1 MKYNNPNDGG
11 FSYSGN
17 RQAIININTIPAVKS
32 TNARIR
38 LQNEKDDE
46 IDQYADTM
54 YQRNYASMIKKY
66 KNSKK
71 NENRNASEG
80 ASKITDKVNSLRE
93 PTVVNMQLVKS
104 NEKMA
109 INSDLV
115 SEQLDPNAELP
126 MNSIFFKSWLQECM
140 AKMNTGA
147 PILGAHRRWP
157 QYLHPNTS

>member
-1 MKYNNPNDGG
+1 
-11 FSYSGN
+11 
-17 RQAIININTIPAVKS
+17 
-32 TNARIR
+32 
-38 LQNEKDDE
+38 
-46 IDQYADTM
+46 M

-126 MNSIFFKSWLQECM
+126 MNSIFFKSWLQDK
-140 AKMNTGA
+140 ANQASANSPSLSRAASQHDG
-147 PILGAHRRWP
+147 IYFQQVH
-157 QYLHPNTS
+157 Q